1 MQYPT
6 VLMIGREHTPLQTCP
21 QLNAILSQ
29 KLESLVADDSIAFTS
44 KNAEEITVVSPR
56 IGATKN
62 DSFEYPI

>member
-6 VLMIGREHTPLQTCP
+6 VLRIGLEQTPLQTYP

-29 KLESLVADDSIAFTS
+29 KLESLVAADSIAFTS
-44 KNAEEITVVSPR
+44 KNAEEITVVNPR